1 MYKILVIED
10 DRTIA
15 DAITTQLAAWDMTA
29 RAVTDF
35 RNVLA
40 SSQLSSLT

>member
-10 DRTIA
+10 DRAIA

-29 RAVTDF
+29 NAVTDF
-35 RNVLA
+35 RNVL
-40 SSQLSSLT
+40 S